1 MLIFVSRKLIHKKR
15 NIKVFILQN
24 IYFTQTRLTTFV
36 FIGRGECWSSIV
48 IGLGGTTIV
57 IGQKEAAISILI
69 GRSRQLCFDWSLRS
83 LAGCATAGCFQS
95 QHNKSPG
102 NKWELKLHLKIFLC
116 SKKSVMRNH
125 LTPSDHKGEVSCFT
139 L

>member
-69 GRSRQLCFDWSLRS
+69 GRSGQLCFDWSITLIGWLRDS
-83 LAGCATAGCFQS
+83 GMFSVLA
-95 QHNKSPG
+95 
-102 NKWELKLHLKIFLC
+102 
-116 SKKSVMRNH
+116 
-125 LTPSDHKGEVSCFT
+125 
-139 L
+139 